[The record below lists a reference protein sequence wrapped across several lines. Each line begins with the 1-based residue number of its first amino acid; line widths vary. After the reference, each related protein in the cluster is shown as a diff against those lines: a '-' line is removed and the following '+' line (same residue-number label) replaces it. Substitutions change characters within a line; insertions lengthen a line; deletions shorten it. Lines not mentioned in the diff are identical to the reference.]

1 MTLEYLDLA
10 DFLLIAEAVLDIPA
24 EDLARAARLELA
36 ESALHA
42 PAATFG
48 GVEFY
53 PDLARKTAV
62 LAYRLIN
69 NHPLPDGNKP
79 VGYLCALEF
88 IARNGGTWTLGFP
101 RVNGHREIR
110 RHGSGYGLVP
120 RCVGR
125 ACSAPSDDA
134 WCCASGCSGRS
145 RPALHAGSGTPRS
158 GARARS

>member
-1 MTLEYLDLA
+1 VAWNYLDLA

-24 EDLARAARLELA
+24 EDLARAGLLELA

-62 LAYRLIN
+62 LAARLIN
-69 NHPLPDGNKP
+69 NHPLPDGNKR

-88 IARNGGTWTLGFP
+88 VARNGGSWTHP
-101 RVNGHREIR
+101 R
-110 RHGSGYGLVP
+110 
-120 RCVGR
+120 
-125 ACSAPSDDA
+125 DDPEGDDTVAMIEGVAAGQIDEDALTA
-134 WCCASGCSGRS
+134 WVEQR
-145 RPALHAGSGTPRS
+145 LE
-158 GARARS
+158 

>member
-1 MTLEYLDLA
+1 MAWDYLDLA

-24 EDLARAARLELA
+24 EDLAHAGQLELA

-62 LAYRLIN
+62 LAARLIN
-69 NHPLPDGNKP
+69 NHPLPDGNKR

-88 IARNGGTWTLGFP
+88 VARNGGSWTHPPDDPEGDDTVAMIEGVAAGNIDEDTLTAWVEQ
-101 RVNGHREIR
+101 RVE
-110 RHGSGYGLVP
+110 
-120 RCVGR
+120 
-125 ACSAPSDDA
+125 
-134 WCCASGCSGRS
+134 
-145 RPALHAGSGTPRS
+145 
-158 GARARS
+158 